1 MALETVEGGD
11 RIRNVPI
18 MSHILGSNGA
28 RAPATQPR
36 RAQAPGP
43 RHPSLS
49 FMNLQGPNVDLAVLR
64 PENQN
69 RTHVTPL
76 IDQLASK
83 LFREQLVIVGPRP
96 RPVDKEEVLRRK
108 TQLRARL
115 QSLLEKGPDTKKP
128 YFSAAD
134 QLRDEYW
141 RKVLIREAWY
151 NVSSI
156 FQVLSLKCSG

>member
-1 MALETVEGGD
+1 M
-11 RIRNVPI
+11 
-18 MSHILGSNGA
+18 
-28 RAPATQPR
+28 
-36 RAQAPGP
+36 
-43 RHPSLS
+43 
-49 FMNLQGPNVDLAVLR
+49 
-64 PENQN
+64 
-69 RTHVTPL
+69 
-76 IDQLASK
+76 
-83 LFREQLVIVGPRP
+83 IVGPRP